1 MFTHQLDYWTPV
13 NTDARWPRLAA
24 PGTASNTNNYGKS
37 SDLYLFNAAYLRVK
51 NIQLGYT
58 MPKVLSQKIGM
69 QKLRGYVTA
78 QNLLTLTKNGFIDPE
93 STEFGS
99 NMGNNGAN
107 SGRNYPTPIYV
118 GFGLDIEF

>member
-1 MFTHQLDYWTPV
+1 
-13 NTDARWPRLAA
+13 
-24 PGTASNTNNYGKS
+24 
-37 SDLYLFNAAYLRVK
+37 
-51 NIQLGYT
+51 
-58 MPKVLSQKIGM
+58 M

-78 QNLLTLTKNGFIDPE
+78 QNLFTLAKNGFIDPE
-93 STEFGS
+93 SKEFGS